1 MVSLNSTYLIDL
13 LDGEEGAVR
22 RAQLLDREG
31 EPRFVTAPAAAEVLL
46 GGNRRGGRYLE
57 RTQAVVDGLALLP
70 FDREAYRE
78 AARLGAW
85 LSARGTPDGSADLF
99 IAAISKRHGEAVLTR
114 DPAFHRIPGVIVDSY

>member
-31 EPRFVTAPAAAEVLL
+31 EPRFVTAAAEVLL
-46 GGNRRGGRYLE
+46 GGYRMGGRYLE
-57 RTQAVVDGLALLP
+57 RSQAVVDGLALLP
-70 FDREAYRE
+70 FDREAYHE

-85 LSARGTPDGSADLF
+85 LSARGTPVGSADLF

-114 DPAFHRIPGVIVDSY
+114 DPAFHRLPGVIVDSY